1 MSYARV
7 LVALDLASDS
17 TESVIQRAL
26 QVAPDAQVT
35 AVHVVEGSDYADDVA
50 FRPLK
55 GLHDAVMEASARR
68 LEAVCKPAGIER
80 PLLLQGHAANEIR
93 RLVTEQGTDLVVMG
107 AHGRSGRRPLLGST
121 ARAVMHAR
129 LCDVLC
135 VHVPEKVRPYQDM
148 LVAVDASEEA
158 RFVLAGAAHIAA
170 ISGARITLLSVLR
183 PQVRSYAG
191 IDITA
196 FGDELANLA
205 RDEQAHVTGYLET
218 LGRDLAANGQRLVR
232 RGHPPTEIHS
242 AAEEISA
249 DLIVV
254 GTHGKR
260 GLRAVL
266 GSTASGVLH
275 GARSDVLAVRIP
287 D

>member
-7 LVALDLASDS
+7 LVALDLAADS
-17 TESVIQRAL
+17 AESVLRRAL
-26 QVAPDAQVT
+26 QVAPGAEVT

-55 GLHDAVMEASARR
+55 GFHDAVMEASARR

-80 PLLLQGHAANEIR
+80 PLLLQGHAANEIH

-107 AHGRSGRRPLLGST
+107 AHGRGGRRPLLGST
-121 ARAVMHAR
+121 ARAVMHTR

-135 VHVPEKVRPYQDM
+135 VHVPEKVRPYQVM
-148 LVAVDASEEA
+148 LVAVDATEEA
-158 RFVLAGAAHIAA
+158 RFVLAKAVDVAA
-170 ISGARITLLSVLR
+170 ISGAQMTLLSVLR
-183 PQVRSYAG
+183 PHVHSYGG
-191 IDITA
+191 IDIAA
-196 FGDELANLA
+196 FGDELASLA

-218 LGRDLAANGQRLVR
+218 LGRDIAVDGQHLVR
-232 RGHPPTEIHS
+232 HGHPATEIH
-242 AAEEISA
+242 AAAVEISA